1 LRVVGDAIVALA
13 GAARAH
19 CRVLLWTLIGKAARY
34 AAVAWIAL
42 HV

>member
-1 LRVVGDAIVALA
+1 VPFSV
-13 GAARAH
+13 
-19 CRVLLWTLIGKAARY
+19 WTLIGKGARY